1 MFLWQNE
8 IASVSELLLESLGVS
23 LEMDPFH
30 IFTQVSGWR
39 QWIIVAL
46 YMIVYQQRFLKINNR
61 EKS

>member
-8 IASVSELLLESLGVS
+8 IASVSESLGVS